1 MPFQKDQLDPDDLET
16 VTMHK
21 ILETTSIFQ
30 RAVYLVGAEFS
41 CDFREKQALE
51 KLIQKFLN
59 VFYTRQLNLH
69 HFLVC
74 FFVVVGFLLFVF
86 FFKLSKANIHVK

>member
-30 RAVYLVGAEFS
+30 RAVYLVGAEVV
-41 CDFREKQALE
+41 CGLRETEFEQMDSQVPGYILYK
-51 KLIQKFLN
+51 
-59 VFYTRQLNLH
+59 TT
-69 HFLVC
+69 
-74 FFVVVGFLLFVF
+74 
-86 FFKLSKANIHVK
+86 